1 MDPIVFD
8 ALVSLDRS
16 LGILGGG
23 SVSNVVPVPNPSTGP
38 VTGLAQAQ
46 LASVEEWT
54 RNLLDA
60 ASGPWQYVLVFAL
73 AATPLLEILVVIPL
87 GIALGLDPIAVAV
100 TAFAGNVLPIYGIVL
115 AADRVAAWLEN
126 RRSDEPSA
134 RRKRAVRIWNRYG
147 LPGLALLSPVT
158 TGVHLAAVLA
168 LSLGARG
175 RDTLAWMTGSIALWT
190 ALITLVSVAGRSAL
204 EGAF

>member
-8 ALVSLDRS
+8 VLSSLEGALSSLAD
-16 LGILGGG
+16 G
-23 SVSNVVPVPNPSTGP
+23 SVPVSDAVPDPVLVP
-38 VTGLAQAQ
+38 GLAQAQ
-46 LASVEEWT
+46 LASVEGWA

-60 ASGPWQYVLVFAL
+60 ASGPWQYALVFAL

-87 GIALGLDPIAVAV
+87 GVALDLDPVGVAIV
-100 TAFAGNVLPIYGIVL
+100 AFAGNVLPIYGIVL
-115 AADRVAAWLEN
+115 AADRVMAWLEG
-126 RRSDEPSA
+126 RRSSEPSK

-175 RDTLAWMTGSIALWT
+175 RDTLAWMTASIALWT
-190 ALITLVSVAGRSAL
+190 VLITIASVVGRSAI

>member
-8 ALVSLDRS
+8 ALVSLERS
-16 LGILGGG
+16 LGSLGGG
-23 SVSNVVPVPNPSTGP
+23 SVSDVVPVPDPNLLLGF
-38 VTGLAQAQ
+38 AQAQ
-46 LASVEEWT
+46 LASVEEWA

-60 ASGPWQYVLVFAL
+60 ASGPWQYALVFAL

-87 GIALGLDPIAVAV
+87 GVALGLDPVVVAV

-115 AADRVAAWLEN
+115 AADRVAAWLES
-126 RRSDEPSA
+126 RRSGEPSK

-190 ALITLVSVAGRSAL
+190 VLITLVSVVGRSAL
-204 EGAF
+204 TGAF

>member
-8 ALVSLDRS
+8 ALVSLEYSPVS
-16 LGILGGG
+16 LSGG
-23 SVSNVVPVPNPSTGP
+23 SVPIPIPDLDLFP
-38 VTGLAQAQ
+38 GLAQSQ
-46 LASVEEWT
+46 LASVEEWA

-60 ASGPWQYVLVFAL
+60 ASGPWQYALVFAL

-87 GIALGLDPIAVAV
+87 GIALGLDPVVVAV

-115 AADRVAAWLEN
+115 AADRVAAWLES
-126 RRSDEPSA
+126 RRSGEPSK

-190 ALITLVSVAGRSAL
+190 ALITLVSVVGRSAI
-204 EGAF
+204 EGVF

>member
-8 ALVSLDRS
+8 ALVSLEGALGSLADRS
-16 LGILGGG
+16 I
-23 SVSNVVPVPNPSTGP
+23 SDAIPVPDPG
-38 VTGLAQAQ
+38 TGLLSGVAQAQ
-46 LASVEEWT
+46 LASVEEWA

-60 ASGPWQYVLVFAL
+60 ASGPWQYALVFAL

-87 GIALGLDPIAVAV
+87 GVALGLDPVVVAV
-100 TAFAGNVLPIYGIVL
+100 TAFTGNVLPIYGIVL
-115 AADRVAAWLEN
+115 AADRVASWLES
-126 RRSDEPSA
+126 RRSGEPSA
-134 RRKRAVRIWNRYG
+134 RRKRAIRIWNRYG

-190 ALITLVSVAGRSAL
+190 VLITLVSVVGRSAL
-204 EGAF
+204 TGAF